1 MSTRNA
7 EAITEVFNRY
17 DTDKIGKIS
26 KTQLRSCISDLNGR
40 QIDDAELNNISELA
54 AWSGVTLPVGM
65 LVSSISN
72 AKADG
77 ATPAYY
83 SLDGVRYKDEPKS
96 GVYLKVTNGKA
107 IKVVR

>member
-40 QIDDAELNNISELA
+40 QIDDAELNNISELME
-54 AWSGVTLPVGM
+54 VTP
-65 LVSSISN
+65 
-72 AKADG
+72 DG
-77 ATPAYY
+77 YILL
-83 SLDGVRYKDEPKS
+83 SEFVRVIEQFFKYC
-96 GVYLKVTNGKA
+96 
-107 IKVVR
+107 